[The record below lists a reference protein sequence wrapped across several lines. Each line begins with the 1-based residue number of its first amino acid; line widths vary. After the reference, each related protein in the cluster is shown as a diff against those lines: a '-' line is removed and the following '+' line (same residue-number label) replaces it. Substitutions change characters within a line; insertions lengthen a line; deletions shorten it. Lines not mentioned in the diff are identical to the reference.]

1 MSAENTGVEVSVF
14 QKEFS
19 LDNLKYL
26 DSGLISKAFQREV
39 RKMLEDLDQR
49 PSLNKP
55 RVLSLNFYLTPIA
68 GDHGE
73 LDKVDMQVI
82 QTFTFIGNTRPAARR
97 LAAWLMRDGDFAT
110 PKDIPSPVGS
120 AHAYDAT
127 HLIAMAVNKAGSTQ
141 GPQVRA
147 ALESLP
153 PFEGAVRRY
162 APAFTAQRHDALS
175 EREVLFVRVD
185 RSGALVPSK

>member
-1 MSAENTGVEVSVF
+1 MSAENTGVELSVF

-73 LDKVDMQVI
+73 LDKVDMQTDVSAKYPKRTTRKYAMKANVEDQKI
-82 QTFTFIGNTRPAARR
+82 TFHPDLPDMPGQRSIMDVA
-97 LAAWLMRDGDFAT
+97 GD
-110 PKDIPSPVGS
+110 
-120 AHAYDAT
+120 
-127 HLIAMAVNKAGSTQ
+127 NK
-141 GPQVRA
+141 
-147 ALESLP
+147 
-153 PFEGAVRRY
+153 
-162 APAFTAQRHDALS
+162 
-175 EREVLFVRVD
+175 
-185 RSGALVPSK
+185 